1 MLTQPT
7 IEKLNSMKLTAMAKA
22 FTDQMQCP
30 DMAQLTFEE
39 RFGLIVDYQITDLEN
54 RRMQN
59 RLKNARL
66 RLSASIED
74 LDFRQGRGMDRSTIM
89 SLAGNQWV
97 KSRHNILITG
107 PTGAGKS
114 YLACALAQKA
124 CRDGHSVLYQRIPR
138 LLQDIAVSRHDGRYS
153 KLIAP
158 IVKCEVLILDDFL
171 ISPMTREEQRELLEI
186 VEDRHDRKACVI
198 TSQLPVK
205 AWHDGMQDPTL
216 ADAILDRL
224 VHNAYKLE
232 LKGESMRKKRT
243 TLDRKTEPVT
253 DYSP

>member
-1 MLTQPT
+1 MVP
-7 IEKLNSMKLTAMAKA
+7 
-22 FTDQMQCP
+22 
-30 DMAQLTFEE
+30 
-39 RFGLIVDYQITDLEN
+39 
-54 RRMQN
+54 
-59 RLKNARL
+59 
-66 RLSASIED
+66 
-74 LDFRQGRGMDRSTIM
+74 
-89 SLAGNQWV
+89 
-97 KSRHNILITG
+97 
-107 PTGAGKS
+107 
-114 YLACALAQKA
+114 QKA

-153 KLIAP
+153 KIITP

-186 VEDRHDRKACVI
+186 VEDRYDRKACVI

-232 LKGESMRKKRT
+232 LKGESMRRKRT
-243 TLDRKTEPVT
+243 ILDQKTEPVT
-253 DYSP
+253 E